1 MANLSMVCAINI
13 QPFILQTDPCGSS
26 TFSGEEKARI
36 QRLADININKK
47 PKKATKRGVNTT
59 DFFNLQKVAQ
69 TFPDSNGTFYGHVM
83 QRESMNL
90 NLEGNFF

>member
-1 MANLSMVCAINI
+1 MANLSIVYAINI

-26 TFSGEEKARI
+26 IFSGEEKAR
-36 QRLADININKK
+36 RLPDININKK
-47 PKKATKRGVNTT
+47 PKKATKSGVNTT

-69 TFPDSNGTFYGHVM
+69 TFHNSNGIFDGHVM

-90 NLEGNFF
+90 IPEGNFI